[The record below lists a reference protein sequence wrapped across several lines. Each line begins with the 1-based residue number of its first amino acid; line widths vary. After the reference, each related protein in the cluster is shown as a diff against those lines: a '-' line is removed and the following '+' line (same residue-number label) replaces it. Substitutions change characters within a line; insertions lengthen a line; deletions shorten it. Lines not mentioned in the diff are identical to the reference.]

1 MKNFNEKINLIW
13 QIAESLRN
21 VYKPEKYGDVI
32 LPMCV
37 IKRFDS
43 IVSKDHGETLEKYN
57 ELKEMG
63 LPEET
68 LEGLL
73 IAHLDRNYYN
83 ISNFTF
89 ESLIND
95 SENITVNFKEYINGF
110 SSNVKDIISHFGFLV
125 EIDKL
130 DKHNALYNIVKEFEK
145 VDFHPESV
153 TNQEMGYIFE
163 ELIRRFKENAEA
175 GDHYTPREVIE
186 LCMEMLFQDMEEFIK
201 TPGKIISIADFCV
214 GTGGMLSTAEKKI
227 HDLNPTA
234 IINLYGQEL
243 NDESYAICK
252 ADMLIKGQD
261 PENIVFGN
269 TLTGDGHCGKNY
281 RLLISNPPF
290 GVQWKNEEKFVKNEF
305 ETLGFNGRFGAGV
318 PRISDGSMLFLL
330 NMISKMYNDEN
341 GSRIAIIFN
350 GSPLFTGD
358 AGSGESNIR
367 KWIIEND
374 LLEGLIALP
383 TDMFYNTGIAT
394 YIWVLS
400 NRKNEKRKGKI
411 QLVNATSF
419 GSPMRKS
426 LGSKRKEI
434 SKDSIREIKKI
445 YADFSE
451 GEFSKIF
458 DNKDFGYRK
467 ITIERPLKLKFQITL
482 EAIEAIAESQFY
494 QKLDEAQK
502 GELISLLD
510 SFDKNKT
517 YMSREIFLKELN
529 SKIQEIGLVSLKAS
543 QIKNL
548 VSIIGIKDSEA
559 EICKDDKGN
568 IEFDSSLK
576 DSESI
581 PLKEDVTEYFN
592 KEVVPHVPDA
602 WIDKTTLDKIGYE
615 IPFTRYFYKY
625 EELRP
630 FIDIMNEIEELEK
643 EIASEIHNI
652 FN

>member
-1 MKNFNEKINLIW
+1 MINFNEKINLVW

-21 VYKPEKYGDVI
+21 IYKPEKYGDII

-37 IKRFDS
+37 IRRFDS
-43 IVSKDHGETLEKYN
+43 IVSKDHEKTIEKYN
-57 ELKEMG
+57 ELKEMN
-63 LPEET
+63 LDEET
-68 LEGLL
+68 LEKLL
-73 IAHLDRNYYN
+73 TSHLGRNYYN

-89 ESLIND
+89 DNLIND
-95 SENITVNFKEYINGF
+95 SENITANFKEYINGF
-110 SSNVKDIISHFGFLV
+110 SLNVKDIISHFGFLV
-125 EIDKL
+125 EIEKL
-130 DKHNALYNIVKEFEK
+130 DKHNALYNVIKQFEEI
-145 VDFHPESV
+145 DFHPENVS
-153 TNQEMGYIFE
+153 NQEMGYIFE

-201 TPGKIISIADFCV
+201 TPEKIVSVADFCA

-227 HDLNPTA
+227 HELNPTA

-269 TLTGDGHCGKNY
+269 TLTEDGHGGKNY

-318 PRISDGSMLFLL
+318 PRVSDGSMLFLL

-394 YIWVLS
+394 YIWILS
-400 NRKNEKRKGKI
+400 NRKSEKRKGKI

-434 SKDSIREIKKI
+434 SRDSIKEIKKI

-458 DNKDFGYRK
+458 DNEDFGYRK
-467 ITIERPLKLKFQITL
+467 VTVERPLKLKFLITP
-482 EAIEAIAESQFY
+482 EVIGAITKAPFY
-494 QKLDEAQK
+494 QKLDETQK
-502 GELISLLD
+502 GELISLIDL
-510 SFDKNKT
+510 FDKEKV
-517 YMSREIFLKELN
+517 YMSRDLFLKDLN
-529 SKIQEIGLVSLKAS
+529 SKIKDAGLTFIKAA

-548 VSIIGIKDSEA
+548 ISIIGVQDDEA
-559 EICKDDKGN
+559 EICKDAKGN
-568 IEFDSSLK
+568 IEADSSLR

-592 KEVVPHVPDA
+592 REVVPHIPDA
-602 WIDKTTLDKIGYE
+602 WIDETTLDKIGYE
-615 IPFTRYFYKY
+615 IPFTRHFYKY

-630 FIDIMNEIEELEK
+630 FADIMNEIEELEK

>member
-1 MKNFNEKINLIW
+1 MRNFNEKINLIW

-37 IKRFDS
+37 IRRFDS
-43 IVSKDHGETLEKYN
+43 IVSKDHRETLEKYN

-63 LPEET
+63 LDEET

-73 IAHLDRNYYN
+73 IAHLDRSYYN

-95 SENITVNFKEYINGF
+95 SENITANFKEYINGF
-110 SSNVKDIISHFGFLV
+110 SSNVKDIISHFGFLI

-153 TNQEMGYIFE
+153 SNQEMGYIFE

-201 TPGKIISIADFCV
+201 TPGKIVSIADFCA

-269 TLTGDGHCGKNY
+269 TLTEDGHGGKNY

-318 PRISDGSMLFLL
+318 PRVSDGSMLFLL

-374 LLEGLIALP
+374 FLEGLIALP

-400 NRKNEKRKGKI
+400 NRKSEKRKGKI

-434 SKDSIREIKKI
+434 SRDSIKEIKKI

-458 DNKDFGYRK
+458 DNEDFGYRK
-467 ITIERPLKLKFQITL
+467 VTIERPLKLKFLITPEVIGAIT
-482 EAIEAIAESQFY
+482 EAPFY
-494 QKLDEAQK
+494 QKLDEIQK
-502 GELISLLD
+502 SELISLID
-510 SFDKNKT
+510 SFDKEKV
-517 YMSREIFLKELN
+517 YMSRDLFLKDLN
-529 SKIQEIGLVSLKAS
+529 SKIKDAGLTFIKAA

-548 VSIIGIKDSEA
+548 ISIIGVQDDEA
-559 EICKDDKGN
+559 EICKDAKGN
-568 IEFDSSLK
+568 IEADSSLR

-592 KEVVPHVPDA
+592 REVVPHVPDA
-602 WIDKTTLDKIGYE
+602 WIDETTLDKIGYE

-630 FIDIMNEIEELEK
+630 FADIMNEIEELEK
-643 EIASEIHNI
+643 EIASEIRNI

>member
-1 MKNFNEKINLIW
+1 MRNFNDKINLIW

-37 IKRFDS
+37 IRRFDS
-43 IVSKDHGETLEKYN
+43 IVSKDHKETLEKYN

-63 LPEET
+63 LDEET

-73 IAHLDRNYYN
+73 IAHLDRSYYN

-95 SENITVNFKEYINGF
+95 SENITANFKEYINGF

-153 TNQEMGYIFE
+153 SNQEMGYIFE

-201 TPGKIISIADFCV
+201 TPGKIVSIADFCA

-234 IINLYGQEL
+234 TINLYGQEL

-269 TLTGDGHCGKNY
+269 TLTEDGHGGKNY

-318 PRISDGSMLFLL
+318 PRVSDGSMLFLL

-400 NRKNEKRKGKI
+400 NRKSEKRKGKI

-434 SKDSIREIKKI
+434 SRDSIKEIKKI

-458 DNKDFGYRK
+458 DNEDFGYRK
-467 ITIERPLKLKFQITL
+467 VTIERPLKLKFLITPEVIGAIT
-482 EAIEAIAESQFY
+482 EAPFY
-494 QKLDEAQK
+494 QKLDEIQK
-502 GELISLLD
+502 GELISLID
-510 SFDKNKT
+510 SFDKEKV
-517 YMSREIFLKELN
+517 YMSRDLFLKDLN
-529 SKIQEIGLVSLKAS
+529 SKIKDAGLTFIKAA

-548 VSIIGIKDSEA
+548 ISIIGVQDDEA
-559 EICKDDKGN
+559 EICKDAKGN
-568 IEFDSSLK
+568 IEADSSLR

-581 PLKEDVTEYFN
+581 PLKEDVTEYF
-592 KEVVPHVPDA
+592 KREVVPHVPDA
-602 WIDKTTLDKIGYE
+602 WIDETTLDKIGYE
-615 IPFTRYFYKY
+615 IPFTRHFYKY

-630 FIDIMNEIEELEK
+630 FKDIMNEIEELEK
-643 EIASEIHNI
+643 EIASEIYNI

>member
-1 MKNFNEKINLIW
+1 MRNFNDKINLIW

-37 IKRFDS
+37 IRRFDS
-43 IVSKDHGETLEKYN
+43 IVSKDHRETLEKYN

-63 LPEET
+63 LDEET
-68 LEGLL
+68 LESLL
-73 IAHLDRNYYN
+73 IAHLDRSYYN

-95 SENITVNFKEYINGF
+95 SENITANFKEYINGF

-153 TNQEMGYIFE
+153 SNQEMGYIFE

-201 TPGKIISIADFCV
+201 TPGKIVSIADFCA

-269 TLTGDGHCGKNY
+269 TLTEDGHGGKNY

-318 PRISDGSMLFLL
+318 PRVSDGSMLFLL

-400 NRKNEKRKGKI
+400 NRKSEKRKGKI

-434 SKDSIREIKKI
+434 SRDSIKEIKKI

-458 DNKDFGYRK
+458 DNEDFGYRK
-467 ITIERPLKLKFQITL
+467 VTIERPLKLKFLITPEVIGAIT
-482 EAIEAIAESQFY
+482 EAPFY
-494 QKLDEAQK
+494 QKLDETQK
-502 GELISLLD
+502 DELISLID
-510 SFDKNKT
+510 SFDKEKV
-517 YMSREIFLKELN
+517 YMSRDLFLKDLN
-529 SKIQEIGLVSLKAS
+529 SKIKDAGLTFIKAA

-548 VSIIGIKDSEA
+548 ISIIGVQDDEA
-559 EICKDDKGN
+559 EICKDAKGN
-568 IEFDSSLK
+568 IEADTSLR

-592 KEVVPHVPDA
+592 REVLPHVSDA
-602 WIDKTTLDKIGYE
+602 WIDETTLDKIGYE
-615 IPFTRYFYKY
+615 IPFTRHFYKY

-630 FIDIMNEIEELEK
+630 FADIMNEIEELEK